1 MEHRITFHT
10 GSQLSYMVFPTL
22 IINKKKHT
30 AVTAPVPS
38 LLPRLFAF
46 SMQCK
51 MPFPQIFSLGQR
63 LGTVLPTPPPSLL
76 VRRPG
81 NQQQND
87 KCPPISVPWVSLSKY
102 AYPSVETKLP
112 QLVGS
117 GNEKPAGKLG
127 MPLGSVPMP
136 KGNVEETP
144 CPSWGR
150 SR

>member
-1 MEHRITFHT
+1 MLNAM
-10 GSQLSYMVFPTL
+10 QD
-22 IINKKKHT
+22 
-30 AVTAPVPS
+30 AVHANI
-38 LLPRLFAF
+38 LPLTTPWNYVTNAA
-46 SMQCK
+46 
-51 MPFPQIFSLGQR
+51 
-63 LGTVLPTPPPSLL
+63 TVL
-76 VRRPG
+76 VGQDRPG
-81 NQQQND
+81 DQQQND
-87 KCPPISVPWVSLSKY
+87 KCPPISVPWVSLSNY